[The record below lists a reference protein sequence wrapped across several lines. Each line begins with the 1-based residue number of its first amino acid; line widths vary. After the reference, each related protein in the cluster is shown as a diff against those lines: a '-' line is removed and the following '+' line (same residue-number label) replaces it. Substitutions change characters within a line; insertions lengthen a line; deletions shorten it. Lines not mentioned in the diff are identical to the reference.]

1 MQVRHNTGSCVLLY
15 IPLLETRN
23 EIISKK
29 EKTNK
34 KKRHTYS
41 IILFLVFG
49 YRITLTFE
57 AWLPLPVT
65 AQNAFKVFR
74 GGGGMKMKLNLIL
87 TCMIYFRVK
96 FAAKMSSDK
105 IAEIHTSRL
114 TQQTQIETCLL
125 LAAVNKRMFSK
136 LNQN

>member
-29 EKTNK
+29 EKTK

-49 YRITLTFE
+49 YRITLSMAAASCHRLE
-57 AWLPLPVT
+57 RV
-65 AQNAFKVFR
+65 QGVSRGR
-74 GGGGMKMKLNLIL
+74 GG
-87 TCMIYFRVK
+87 
-96 FAAKMSSDK
+96 
-105 IAEIHTSRL
+105 
-114 TQQTQIETCLL
+114 
-125 LAAVNKRMFSK
+125 
-136 LNQN
+136 